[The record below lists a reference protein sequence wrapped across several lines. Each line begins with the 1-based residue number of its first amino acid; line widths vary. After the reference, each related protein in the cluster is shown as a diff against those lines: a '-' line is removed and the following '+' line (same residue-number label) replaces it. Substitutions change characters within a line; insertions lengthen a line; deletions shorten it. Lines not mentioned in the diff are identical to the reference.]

1 MLIVVFISFI
11 MSIFVAIQ
19 DPIIQKFAIRIAG
32 GYISQKTGAE
42 VKIGRLYIAP
52 DFTIQIDH
60 FLVKDLR
67 ENTLLDV
74 EELRVQP
81 IMEDIIHGNIHLGLV
96 ELNDAEAN
104 LVTYEDSTRLNFMFL
119 VDAFVTGDKKKSNKS
134 TEIAIDQILLRNL
147 DFQFWNQNKDNP
159 EKTEQ
164 NLMDYAHLALDSINL
179 DMERLL
185 IAGDSITA
193 TIHNL
198 HAYET
203 SGFHL
208 YNLMAQVNVS
218 PRGILLDGLQ
228 LATDNSD
235 MHLDLHMLFNGYQ
248 AFNSFVDSVRFDTKI
263 YPSNIMVSDLGPFT
277 AKLYEMPDLV
287 HFEGWMR
294 GPVKNFKI
302 DGLDLN
308 FGERTHFVGD
318 IALQPMNLNDRVQ
331 VLNIKRFDYDYDDLT
346 HFYLPIPSKTIPL
359 PPSLA
364 ALDHGTVHGQFN
376 GSMKKFKASLDA
388 TSEIGNVS
396 VSLDKHVDENRENVF
411 EGEVRADR
419 LNVGL
424 IANATKVIG
433 TLDVEAHVE
442 GKQTKSGDFELDI
455 DGAAHDAELL
465 GTTIDEVVLDG
476 RLQSKCFN
484 GKIHI
489 DDNDL
494 GMDFN
499 GRFDFSNPQ
508 ALGGDF
514 KANIAHADLYKL
526 NLVKGDKVSQLQAS
540 VTANVNSLN
549 NFNEAEGSLA
559 IDNLVFTNSDGDY
572 AMKQFKAN
580 IVNDNLFQK
589 RINANCDF
597 FDFEMGGK
605 MNFNTIATAFKQY
618 VYHYVEI
625 PQWTADLE
633 QFEKSHLSS
642 DQDFF
647 LELNLKNP
655 KPLTQLLMPSLT
667 IAKNTTLNGTFTS
680 KSNSL
685 NLTLR
690 SNYVKI
696 NNVRLNSIECKSLSS
711 SRRSITRLNLAQ
723 VVLRD
728 STATDSTRIS
738 LDQFHTTLVLQN
750 DSIKTNIVWDDFGAD
765 DHNKATIRAS
775 FVPTLTGGRF
785 NIASADIIL
794 NDSVWTV
801 SPDNFVE
808 IDNGRIQV
816 SNVALLSHQQS
827 LTADGYVPTSPGDT
841 LSVAMKQFNLATI
854 NFLTAGKGIG
864 FDGLITGDAS
874 LSNLKEDPTI
884 FANLGIKDLG
894 INGQTY
900 GDAVIF
906 SEWDNEENAIDLRF
920 GLIDQEKEVINL
932 NGSFYTGRKA
942 DNLDFKLTA
951 DGLNIGIL
959 SPFIN
964 KFVHRLQGLCTGS
977 VDIKG
982 SLNQPEILG
991 SLNIKDG
998 GCKINYL
1005 NTYYTFNPTITLT
1018 DGLIN
1023 LNRFSLTDTLGNSA
1037 LVSGQVIHHHL
1048 KDFVLDIKLY
1058 PNNFLTMAT
1067 NAEISPK
1074 FYGTAIA
1081 NGVVKIQGP
1090 TDNLDLDIKAMTR
1103 KGTVMTIPLGNNSG
1117 VAKHEFITFV
1127 DHSKE
1132 INEEEEELEA
1142 PTKKKSPSSFNIH
1155 LDLNVNNDAQV
1166 KIALPG
1172 NLGTMEAKGE
1182 GVIKL
1187 GLPSKSNMTLI
1198 GDYVIHSGSLAL
1210 NIQDML
1216 RRNFALEPGSSIS
1229 WTGNPV
1235 NGTINATGVYQTKA
1249 ALSSLG
1255 LIDSTSMNSSNVR
1268 VDCMVHLKNK
1278 LLNPDITFGLR
1289 LPKAS
1294 EDMQMAVFNVIDTTN
1309 QAEVLVQ
1316 TLYLMLFNSFNYGG
1330 ATSSYT
1336 GFISNQLNDI
1346 ISQFTNDIDINV
1358 NYKPGDNLSNEEMT
1372 VAMRKQLFDD
1382 RLTIETN
1389 FGVII
1394 PTSTYAPNSTS
1405 IVGDFNIDYKITKD
1419 GRLSGQVFNRSNYNT
1434 TYYQYTYYKMAP
1446 YTQGIGL
1453 TYSKNFDTFSDLFKR
1468 RTNTLDLPNR
1478 PVIDR
1483 PNKPAPQNNQENA
1496 TKPDEG
1502 TSE

>member
-32 GYISQKTGAE
+32 GYISQKTGTE

-67 ENTLLDV
+67 ENTLLEV

-81 IMEDIIHGNIHLGLV
+81 IMEDIIHGDIHLGLV

-104 LVTYEDSTRLNFMFL
+104 LITYEDSTRLNFMFL
-119 VDAFVTGDKKKSNKS
+119 VDTFVSGDKEKSDKS
-134 TEIAIDQILLRNL
+134 TEVAIDHILLHNL

-159 EKTEQ
+159 EKTDQ
-164 NLMDYAHLALDSINL
+164 CLMDYAHLALDSINL
-179 DMERLL
+179 DLENLL

-193 TIHNL
+193 MVH
-198 HAYET
+198 HMAASET
-203 SGFHL
+203 SGFKL
-208 YNLMAQVNVS
+208 NDLTTQVNVS
-218 PRGILLDGLQ
+218 PQGIFLDGLH
-228 LATDNSD
+228 LETDNSNLN
-235 MHLDLHMLFNGYQ
+235 LDLHMLYNGYQ
-248 AFNSFVDSVRFDTKI
+248 AFSHFVDSVRFDTKI
-263 YPSNIMVSDLGPFT
+263 HPSDLMVSDLGPFT
-277 AKLYEMPDLV
+277 EKLYEMPDLV

-308 FGERTHFVGD
+308 FGKRTHFVGD

-331 VLNIKRFDYDYDDLT
+331 VLNIKRFDYDYNDLT
-346 HFYLPIPSKTIPL
+346 HFYLPLPSSTLPL

-364 ALDHGTVHGQFN
+364 ALDHGTINGQFN
-376 GSMKKFKASLDA
+376 GSMRKFKASLNA

-396 VSLDKHVDENRENVF
+396 ASLDKHVDENRENVF

-424 IANATKVIG
+424 IANAPKVVG
-433 TLDVEAHVE
+433 TLDVEAYVT

-484 GKIHI
+484 GKIHV

-494 GMDFN
+494 GMDFK
-499 GRFDFSNPQ
+499 GRFDFSDPK

-514 KANIAHADLYKL
+514 KADIAHADLYQL
-526 NLVKGDKVSQLQAS
+526 HLVKDDKKSILKGT
-540 VTANVNSLN
+540 VTANMKNIN
-549 NFNEAEGSLA
+549 NFNEAEGSLT
-559 IDNLVFTNSDGDY
+559 IDNLAFTNSNGNF
-572 AMKQFKAN
+572 AMQQFKGT

-618 VYHYVEI
+618 VYHYVEV
-625 PQWTADLE
+625 PQWTAELE
-633 QFEKSHLSS
+633 QFEKSKLSS
-642 DQDFF
+642 DQDFY

-696 NNVRLNSIECKSLSS
+696 NNIKLNSIECKSLSS
-711 SRRSITRLNLAQ
+711 SRLSITRLNLAQ

-728 STATDSTRIS
+728 STATDSTKIS

-750 DSIKTNIVWDDFGAD
+750 DSIKTNIVWDDFGAE
-765 DHNKATIRAS
+765 DHNKAALHAS
-775 FVPTLTGGRF
+775 FVPTVTGGRF

-808 IDNGRIQV
+808 IDNGRIQI
-816 SNVALLSHQQS
+816 SNVALLSRQQS
-827 LTADGYVPTSPGDT
+827 LTADGFVPTNPGDT
-841 LSVAMKQFNLATI
+841 LSVAMNQFNLATI
-854 NFLTAGKGIG
+854 NFLTLGKGIS
-864 FDGLITGDAS
+864 FDGLITGDAF

-884 FANLGIKDLG
+884 IANLGIKDLG
-894 INGQTY
+894 VNGQTY
-900 GDAVIF
+900 GDAVVF
-906 SEWDNEENAIDLRF
+906 SQWDKEENAVDLRF

-932 NGSFYTGRKA
+932 NGSFYTGRKD
-942 DNLDFKLTA
+942 DNLDFKLVA
-951 DGLNIGIL
+951 DDLNIGIL
-959 SPFIN
+959 SPFIS

-982 SLNQPEILG
+982 SLNQPEIMG
-991 SLNIKDG
+991 SLDIKDG

-1005 NTYYTFNPTITLT
+1005 NTYYTFSPTITLT

-1037 LVSGQVIHHHL
+1037 LVSGQVMHHHL

-1058 PNNFLTMAT
+1058 PNNFLAMAT

-1081 NGVVKIQGP
+1081 NGIVKIQGP

-1103 KGTVMTIPLGNNSG
+1103 KGTVMTIPLGGNSG

-1127 DHSKE
+1127 DHSKVVNE
-1132 INEEEEELEA
+1132 DEEEVME
-1142 PTKKKSPSSFNIH
+1142 PTKKKSSGFNIH

-1166 KIALPG
+1166 KIALPN
-1172 NLGTMEAKGE
+1172 NLGSMEARGE
-1182 GVIKL
+1182 GDIKL
-1187 GLPSKSNMTLI
+1187 GLPSNSSMSLI

-1229 WTGNPV
+1229 WTGDPV

-1255 LIDSTSMNSSNVR
+1255 LIDSTNMSSSNVR

-1289 LPKAS
+1289 LPKAT

-1330 ATSSYT
+1330 SSSGYT

-1346 ISQFTNDIDINV
+1346 ISQFTHDIDINV
-1358 NYKPGDNLSNEEMT
+1358 NYKPGDDYSNEEMT

-1394 PTSTYAPNSTS
+1394 PTSTYAPNSTN

-1478 PVIDR
+1478 PIIDR
-1483 PNKPAPQNNQENA
+1483 PNRPTTQNNQENA
-1496 TKPDEG
+1496 NKPDEG
-1502 TSE
+1502 KTE